1 MTGHQPPAGNQIEQR
16 RSPRRACSIPITIEW
31 GAALISG
38 RVSDIT
44 VDGMFVEIEQPLW
57 VGASFSAILEADH
70 ALRIDCTVRRVD
82 PLRGMALTYS
92 AANETS
98 RTALASYLERLAE
111 HDPMP

>member
-1 MTGHQPPAGNQIEQR
+1 MTGHQPRSGNQIEQR
-16 RSPRRACSIPITIEW
+16 RSPRRPCRIPITIEW

-38 RVSDIT
+38 HVSDVT
-44 VDGMFVEIEQPLW
+44 AEGMFVEIEQPLW
-57 VGASFSAILEADH
+57 LGARFSAVLEVDH

-82 PLRGMALTYS
+82 PHRGMALTYS
-92 AANETS
+92 AADETS